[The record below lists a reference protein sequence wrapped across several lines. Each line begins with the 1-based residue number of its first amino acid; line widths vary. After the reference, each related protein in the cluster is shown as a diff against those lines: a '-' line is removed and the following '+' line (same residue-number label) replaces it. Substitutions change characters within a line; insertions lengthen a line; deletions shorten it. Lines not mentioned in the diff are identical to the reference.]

1 MKSLSKEQESQEV
14 KKMLSMKE
22 RKFSMNTL

>member
-1 MKSLSKEQESQEV
+1 MKSLSKEQKPQEV

-22 RKFSMNTL
+22 RKFFMNAL

>member
-1 MKSLSKEQESQEV
+1 MKSLSKEQEPQEV

-22 RKFSMNTL
+22 RRISMNV